1 VKGEGVKGQERL
13 GEPGG
18 RRRFLSSLPALAVAA
33 RAWGHPPEVRQVGEL
48 SFPRDHGAHVQ
59 YRTEWWY
66 ITGWVSD
73 DAGGE
78 IGVQVTFF
86 RNRPEVQEHNP
97 SAFAPR
103 QLLFAHCAI
112 ADVRLGRLRH
122 DQRAARAGLGL
133 ADVETGN
140 TRVWV
145 EDWSLQ
151 LTPGGYVARVSARD
165 FDMALTFKPTQSI
178 LLEGNRGFSRKGPK
192 PAQASYYYSQPHLA
206 VSGTIAIQGRM
217 RQVSGE
223 AWLDHEWSSEY
234 LAPEAAGWDWIG
246 INLADG
252 GALMAFRIRNRDGGD
267 LWAGGTL
274 RDASGRTRVFAPH
287 DIRFQPLRSWR
298 SPRTN
303 AEYPVAMEVTAG
315 PIKLRLDPLMP
326 DQELDSRASTGTIYW
341 EGAVRAMQDGAEAG
355 RGYLELTGYASP
367 LRL

>member
-1 VKGEGVKGQERL
+1 MHDEAGS
-13 GEPGG
+13 
-18 RRRFLSSLPALAVAA
+18 RRRFLSTLSALAFSAQ
-33 RAWGHPPEVRQVGEL
+33 AWGNHAEARQVGEL
-48 SFPRDHGAHVQ
+48 IFPRDHGAHAQ

-66 ITGWVSD
+66 ITGWVRD
-73 DAGGE
+73 EAGDE
-78 IGVQVTFF
+78 MGVQVTFF
-86 RNRPEVQEHNP
+86 RNRPELQEHNP
-97 SAFAPR
+97 SAFAPK

-122 DQRAARAGLGL
+122 DQRAARAGMGL
-133 ADVETGN
+133 AEAETGN
-140 TRVWV
+140 TRVWI

-151 LTPGGYVARVSARD
+151 LASDGYVARVPARD
-165 FDMALTFKPTQSI
+165 FDMTLTFKPTQPI
-178 LLEGNRGFSRKGPK
+178 LLEGDRGFSRKGPK

-206 VSGTIAIQGRM
+206 VDGTIGIQGATR
-217 RQVSGE
+217 RVSGQ

-252 GALMAFRIRNRDGGD
+252 GALMAFRIRARDGRD

-274 RDASGRTRVFAPH
+274 RDASGRVSVFTPK
-287 DIRFQPLRSWR
+287 DIRFQPLFSWR

-303 AEYPVAMEVTAG
+303 TEYPVAMQVSAG
-315 PIKLRLDPLMP
+315 PITLRLDPLMP

-341 EGAVRAMQDGAEAG
+341 EGAVHALQDGAEVG

-367 LRL
+367 LHL